1 MEMTLNFSGSFPN
14 KLAKRSWQK
23 NWGFAGYIESYK
35 PHHLLSTLLKWVLIG
50 PHNSDKGRI
59 KRLENTIDV
68 AIQVTT
74 QNAKSN
80 IQTQSHQQ
88 RPESLPNSKIETPLN
103 IALEPYFYHISR
115 SEKLII
121 FLSNLNLSANYQTIV
136 SIKEEKYC
144 TSVLLQKKTE
154 NNGVFV
160 RSNIITKSTN
170 LFHNS

>member
-1 MEMTLNFSGSFPN
+1 MVPIT
-14 KLAKRSWQK
+14 
-23 NWGFAGYIESYK
+23 
-35 PHHLLSTLLKWVLIG
+35 
-50 PHNSDKGRI
+50 
-59 KRLENTIDV
+59 LENTIDG

-80 IQTQSHQQ
+80 IQTQCHQQ
-88 RPESLPNSKIETPLN
+88 RSESLLNSKIETHLN

-144 TSVLLQKKTE
+144 TSSSSSEE
-154 NNGVFV
+154 N
-160 RSNIITKSTN
+160 RK
-170 LFHNS
+170 